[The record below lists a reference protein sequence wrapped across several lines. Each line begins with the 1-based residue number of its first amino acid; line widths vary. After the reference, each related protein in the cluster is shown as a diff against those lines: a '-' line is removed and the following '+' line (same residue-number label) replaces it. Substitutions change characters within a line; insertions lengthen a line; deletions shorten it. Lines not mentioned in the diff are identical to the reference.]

1 MNAFKLVL
9 LIAVLVAIAIV
20 YNWSMLD
27 NLIIALV
34 ALLVVAWLWSRG
46 SLNRLGLRRTLT
58 SDRIR
63 AGEVIE
69 EELELTNHSWMPHL
83 WIEVQDHSTLPDH
96 HAGSVVSVGGRA
108 TSTWRSQTRVLR
120 RGVYR
125 LGPFTLHG
133 GDPFGIFEKRRL
145 IPVSHELVVYPAP
158 IDVSSIPLPVA
169 GMSGGTV
176 RQGNI
181 ALSSPTIAGVREYAP
196 GDPLNHVSWSATA
209 RRGVVMVKEFEPDP
223 TADLWL
229 VLDLSERGQFNLE
242 GRPTHGRPG
251 ALAESLLDTT
261 AEYIVS
267 IGGSLA
273 EKALAEGRK
282 VGIVINRSMPIRLDA
297 DNSQRQWFRVFEML
311 ASATAFGNR
320 SLAEALAVDARR
332 FSSAKGLVVVTSDPE
347 TDWAPAARALAERR
361 VSVSAV
367 VVDAGGEGDDSVTPL
382 IEALAA
388 ARVGVTRFPTHTAKA
403 HHVEPFHVHAT

>member
-1 MNAFKLVL
+1 LNAFKLVL
-9 LIAVLVAIAIV
+9 LVAVLIAIAVV
-20 YNWSMLD
+20 YDWSMLD
-27 NLIIALV
+27 SLIVALV
-34 ALLVVAWLWSRG
+34 ALLIVAWIWSRG

-69 EELELTNHSWMPHL
+69 EEFELTNHSRMPRL
-83 WIEVQDHSTLPDH
+83 WIEIQDHSTLPDH

-108 TSTWRSQTRVLR
+108 TRTWRSQTRALR
-120 RGVYR
+120 RGTYR

-145 IPVSHELVVYPAP
+145 IPVSHDLVVYPAP

-181 ALSSPTIAGVREYAP
+181 VLSSPTIAGVREYAP

-209 RRGVVMVKEFEPDP
+209 RRGTVMVKEFEPDP

-242 GRPTHGRPG
+242 GRSTHGRPG
-251 ALAESLLDTT
+251 TLVESPLDTT
-261 AEYIVS
+261 VEYIVS
-267 IGGSLA
+267 IGGSLT

-282 VGIVINRSMPIRLDA
+282 VGVVINRSMPIRLEA

-311 ASATAFGNR
+311 ASAATFGNR
-320 SLAEALAVDARR
+320 SLSEALTVDARR
-332 FSSAKGLVVVTSDPE
+332 FSIANGLVVVTSDPE
-347 TDWAPAARALAERR
+347 ADWVPAARMLAERR

-367 VVDAGGEGDDSVTPL
+367 IVDAGGEGDDSVTPL

-388 ARVGVTRFPTHTAKA
+388 SRVGVTRFPTHTAHTGEVK
-403 HHVEPFHVHAT
+403 PFHVHAT